1 MTLIGVHTPEGQHE
15 FDVDAVKRK
24 VQENEFDFPIVID
37 NDKRIWERW
46 GNSMWPSTYLIDR
59 RGYVRYW
66 WLGELNWEGQ
76 QGERQLR
83 QRIEELL
90 GE

>member
-1 MTLIGVHTPEGQHE
+1 MHTPEGQHE

-24 VQENEFDFPIVID
+24 VTENEFAFPIVID
-37 NDKRIWERW
+37 NDKRIWEHW

-76 QGERQLR
+76 TGEKQLR